1 MMSHRQRRHP
11 LADISN
17 SGRRGLY
24 KCKLC
29 LFSDDKVDS
38 FQQNLAA
45 HRHNEGRQLQDTGHQ
60 AVINSHTAR
69 QPCMRNTSQSQ
80 KAEKKLTNDY
90 QHIKVGEKL
99 HKCDICGSQFTRSG
113 HLKTHQ
119 LTHTG
124 EKPYK
129 CDICGSQFTRSGHL
143 KTHQLTHTGEK
154 PYKCDICG
162 SQFTRSGHLKTHQLT
177 HTGEKPYKCDICG
190 KQFTQSSNLKTHQ
203 LTHTGEKPYKCDICG
218 TQFGDRSS
226 CKRHKRLVHQREN
239 REV

>member
-1 MMSHRQRRHP
+1 MMSHRQRKHP

-29 LFSDDKVDS
+29 LFSDDRVDS
-38 FQQNLAA
+38 FQQHLAA
-45 HRHNEGRQLQDTGHQ
+45 HRHNEGRQLQDAGHQ
-60 AVINSHTAR
+60 TVTDSHTAR
-69 QPCMRNTSQSQ
+69 QPCMRNTSQLQ

-99 HKCDICGSQFTRSG
+99 HKCDICGTQFTWSG

-129 CDICGSQFTRSGHL
+129 CDICETQFTGSGHL
-143 KTHQLTHTGEK
+143 KRHKRTHTGEKPYKCDICGKQFSDSSNFKSHQLTHTGEK

-162 SQFTRSGHLKTHQLT
+162 S
-177 HTGEKPYKCDICG
+177 
-190 KQFTQSSNLKTHQ
+190 QFTQSSNLKTHQ

-218 TQFGDRSS
+218 T
-226 CKRHKRLVHQREN
+226 
-239 REV
+239 